1 MNRSVL
7 ALAAASLLSL
17 VVACTPN
24 DSAPS
29 CPGDCGG
36 GGAAGAGGW
45 DSRFS
50 PFVEALLAD
59 LAASS
64 AYGVSAAVMERGEIT
79 FARAFGSKDPDG
91 TMPLTPDTL
100 MQIGSTTKQM
110 TAVALLRKVEQGAI
124 SLDATLEQ
132 ALPALDFARDPSWDD
147 QITLW
152 HLLTHQGAF
161 QDTLLW
167 GGTPS
172 DSALASWVY
181 GSFAA
186 QSYLM
191 NPPGAFWN
199 YSNPNFVLAGLVT
212 ESLDDRAW
220 PDLMLQDVFGP
231 LGMNRTFLRKSEV
244 EADGDY
250 ALSYGLGWDDL
261 ASGQMGPVA
270 MATMPDPGSAR
281 PAGLAWTTPT
291 QMMSWAEFLLR
302 GNAAVL
308 SDELRAELESEQ
320 VDTRYLAGNQ
330 HYGYGLMVERG
341 YLTSDKTWFAVPVW
355 EHGGNTLSFSHLF
368 YVLPEQD
375 FALAICSSGYSTDFQ
390 HSVDVAMT
398 TLPTL
403 PAPSPGPEYLV
414 DPARFDLHV
423 GSYEDVW
430 NLGQVTITRQ
440 ADQLLIDMP
449 DVTAAGFD
457 VVPEL
462 YAISSD
468 WFMVTIDNTAMDLTF
483 IPTVTDGPSTYIRN
497 RAFVATR
504 VVAPAQHAPPAP
516 ESIARWLEQARLTP
530 DPVPYRPQRP

>member
-1 MNRSVL
+1 MTRAAM
-7 ALAAASLLSL
+7 ALAAAGLIG
-17 VVACTPN
+17 VVGAC
-24 DSAPS
+24 DSGP
-29 CPGDCGG
+29 DET
-36 GGAAGAGGW
+36 GAAGTTSSGAGGW
-45 DSRFS
+45 DERFS
-50 PFVEALLAD
+50 PFVEALLDD
-59 LAASS
+59 LGAST

-91 TMPLTPDTL
+91 TIPLTADTL

-132 ALPALDFARDPSWDD
+132 ALPELDFARDATWDD

-161 QDTLLW
+161 QVTLLW
-167 GGTPS
+167 GGEAS
-172 DSALASWVY
+172 DAALASWVY

-186 QSYLM
+186 EGYLM
-191 NPPGAFWN
+191 NPPGLFWN

-212 ESLDDRAW
+212 ESLDDRVW
-220 PDLMLQDVFGP
+220 PDIMLQDVFAP
-231 LGMNRTFLRKSEV
+231 LGMSRTFLRKTEV

-261 ASGQMGPVA
+261 SSGQLGPVA
-270 MATMPDPGSAR
+270 MPYMPDPASAR

-291 QMMSWAEFLLR
+291 QMMAWAEFLLR
-302 GNAAVL
+302 GNATVL
-308 SDELRAELESEQ
+308 SDELRAELESAQ
-320 VDTRYLAGNQ
+320 VDTRYLVGNM
-330 HYGYGLMVERG
+330 HYGYGLFVERG
-341 YLTSDKTWFAVPVW
+341 YLTNDKTWFAVPVW

-375 FALAICSSGYSTDFQ
+375 FALAICSSGYSTDFK

-403 PAPSPGPEYLV
+403 PAPSTAPEYLV

-423 GSYEDVW
+423 GTYEDVW
-430 NLGQVTITRQ
+430 NLGQVVITRQ

-449 DVTAAGFD
+449 DVTLAGYD

-462 YAISSD
+462 YAVSSD
-468 WFMVTIDNTAMDLTF
+468 FFMVTIDGTWMELTF
-483 IPTVTDGPSTYIRN
+483 IPSAPDGASTYIRN

-504 VVAPAQHAPPAP
+504 VTAPAQHVSPAP
-516 ESIARWLEQARLTP
+516 ENIARWLQQARWMP
-530 DPVPYRPQRP
+530 PPVPLIPSR